1 MWLKWIYGN
10 VGIIG
15 DWAGQWGEY
24 GEYWM
29 GRNGSGLI
37 WYSEL
42 QDGISCLC
50 RLRTDRSALV
60 SMFVLCTGTY
70 GILWDPSNLLASTV
84 VELDDTLPYLMDD
97 TQGSAWATHGVSA
110 EAYAWKTCTRVRWA
124 RLDSLIV
131 IVNCCHS
138 WCLCGPRVSCCQVIT
153 LARFKLAQ
161 VSTIPSD
168 IGNTCPLQSFHWI
181 INFIIMW
188 W

>member
-42 QDGISCLC
+42 QDGSPHLC
-50 RLRTDRSALV
+50 QLRTDRLALV

-70 GILWDPSNLLASTV
+70 RILWDPTNLLASMIA
-84 VELDDTLPYLMDD
+84 ELDDTLPYLTDD
-97 TQGSAWATHGVSA
+97 TWDSAWATHGVST
-110 EAYAWKTCTRVRWA
+110 EAYVWKMCTRVRWA
-124 RLDSLIV
+124 WLDSLIV
-131 IVNCCHS
+131 IVNYCHS
-138 WCLCGPRVSCCQVIT
+138 WCLRGPRVSCC
-153 LARFKLAQ
+153 
-161 VSTIPSD
+161 
-168 IGNTCPLQSFHWI
+168 
-181 INFIIMW
+181 
-188 W
+188 